1 MIVRRMIGIGT
12 AAVALC
18 AAAGLAQSSGG
29 DKAAS
34 GAKAAPVAASTGDA
48 RRDNLFKMQ
57 KAVSI
62 EMSDTPLE
70 DVFKYIAETTGAD
83 LEPLW
88 KTETES
94 DGYEKDTRVT
104 INAKAM
110 PALTFLEKVLER
122 LDGGS
127 LKNSWQMSV
136 DGPIQIG
143 PKERLNK
150 YKRVEIYDINDLLF
164 ILPVYDNA
172 PSIDLNQVLQQAGR
186 GGGGGGQSPFRENQ
200 NGRRN
205 QNEEPP
211 TKEERARNIVNII
224 TSIVDNEQWADGGGE
239 GGTIR
244 YHEGTLIVNAA
255 DYLHRQVNGY
265 KWWPS
270 IRPGATAGARRY
282 VSLNIDTSIGQLE
295 RPIRTLPVTGGV
307 GGGGRPPGG
316 GG

>member
-1 MIVRRMIGIGT
+1 MIVRRVIGIG
-12 AAVALC
+12 AAALMLS
-18 AAAGLAQSSGG
+18 AAAGLAQTSTGE
-29 DKAAS
+29 KAAAPA
-34 GAKAAPVAASTGDA
+34 AKAPSASTGDA

-57 KAVSI
+57 KAISI
-62 EMSDTPLE
+62 EMNDTPLE
-70 DVFKYIAETTGAD
+70 DVFKYIADTTGAD
-83 LEPLW
+83 IEPLW
-88 KTETES
+88 KSESES
-94 DGYEKDTRVT
+94 DGYEKDTRIT

-127 LKNSWQMSV
+127 TANSWQMSV
-136 DGPIQIG
+136 DGPMQIG
-143 PKERLNK
+143 PKDRLNK
-150 YKRVEIYDINDLLF
+150 FKRVEIYDINDLLF

-172 PSIDLNQVLQQAGR
+172 PNIDLNQVLQAAGR
-186 GGGGGGQSPFRENQ
+186 GGGGGGRSPFRDNQ
-200 NGRRN
+200 NRRG
-205 QNEEPP
+205 QQEQRPD
-211 TKEERARNIVNII
+211 KEERARDVVSII

-244 YHEGTLIVNAA
+244 YHEGTLIINAA

-282 VSLNIDTSIGQLE
+282 VSLNVDTSIGQLE
-295 RPIRTLPVTGGV
+295 RPIRTLPVTGTV
-307 GGGGRPPGG
+307 GGRPPGG

>member
-1 MIVRRMIGIGT
+1 MTLRSMFAVGT
-12 AAVALC
+12 AAAALC
-18 AAAGLAQSSGG
+18 ASAGLAQSASG
-29 DKAAS
+29 DKAAQA
-34 GAKAAPVAASTGDA
+34 AKAQPSTGDA

-57 KAVSI
+57 KPLTI

-70 DVFKYIAETTGAD
+70 DVFKYIADTTGAE

-88 KTETES
+88 KSDTES

-104 INAKAM
+104 INAKAI

-122 LDGGS
+122 LDGGAI
-127 LKNSWQMSV
+127 KNSWQMSV

-143 PKERLNK
+143 PKDRLNK

-164 ILPVYDNA
+164 VLPVYDNA

-186 GGGGGGQSPFRENQ
+186 GGGGGGQSPFRDNQ
-200 NGRRN
+200 NGRGRN

-211 TKEERARNIVNII
+211 TKEERARTIVNII
-224 TSIVDNEQWADGGGE
+224 TSIVDNEQWQDGGGE

-244 YHEGTLIVNAA
+244 YHEGTLIINAA

-265 KWWPS
+265 RWWPS
-270 IRPGATAGARRY
+270 IRPGATAGSRRY
-282 VSLNIDTSIGQLE
+282 VSLNVDTSIGQLE
-295 RPIRTLPVTGGV
+295 RPIRTLPVTGSA
-307 GGGGRPPGG
+307 GGPPGG